1 MDIQGWDDYAL
12 SLAKSMTELEL
23 YEDIVYERT
32 FKGFYPGF
40 WSSKEPNERLET
52 LKLFL
57 RHYVLNIRKMKVE
70 DLYNVNIR
78 VLIEKAKLYKS
89 ICEYCNSKALRCILY
104 CFPELNI
111 FQLKRLPIGF
121 MDSEDNRILIIKHF
135 IEKQEKLSDKQ
146 IYEIWGLR
154 YLKCTKIWSLITMY
168 NYTPFDLLE
177 LAYPGKFNIRKFKC
191 IGVQSMYGN
200 RHSTMYNY
208 SAKVIAKILFMIGC
222 YCNRDILTCD
232 LLNTCKSVSKRVG
245 HYIVNTYTR
254 KYNRI
259 TITQWKEKIKEL
271 QESGEIPT
279 IDFDNLTNEE
289 RFKMKLIAVKKLKD
303 FIQLNDDV
311 LKWYEENKDKDYPR
325 N

>member
-1 MDIQGWDDYAL
+1 MNIHGWDDYTL

-23 YEDIVYERT
+23 YEDILYERT

-40 WSSKEPNERLET
+40 WSNKEPNERLET

-57 RHYVLNIRKMKVE
+57 RHYVLNIRKMRVE

-89 ICEYCNSKALRCILY
+89 ICKCCNNKVLRCILY

-146 IYEIWGLR
+146 IYEIWSLR
-154 YLKCTKIWSLITMY
+154 YLKYTKIWSLIRMY

-177 LAYPGKFNIRKFKC
+177 LAYPGKFNIGKFKHTGVHT
-191 IGVQSMYGN
+191 IGAVSN
-200 RHSTMYNY
+200 LAVYNY
-208 SAKVIAKILFMIGC
+208 PVKTIAKIFFIIGC
-222 YCNRDILTCD
+222 YYNTDVITCNLSD
-232 LLNTCKSVSKRVG
+232 TCKAISNDVTK
-245 HYIVNTYTR
+245 YIVCVGSR
-254 KYNRI
+254 KNNRI

-279 IDFDNLTNEE
+279 IDFNNLTNEE
-289 RFKMKLIAVKKLKD
+289 KFKMKLIAVGKLKD
-303 FIQLNDDV
+303 YIQLNDDV
-311 LKWYEENKDKDYPR
+311 LEWYEENKNKDYPS